1 MGNGWSRSNR
11 GQPTPLNS
19 VISNRVILNG
29 IICEVLLELS
39 RTAISIAAIFD
50 WIVD

>member
-1 MGNGWSRSNR
+1 
-11 GQPTPLNS
+11 LNS
-19 VISNRVILNG
+19 

-39 RTAISIAAIFD
+39 RTAISIAAISIAAIFD